1 MHVASHRK
9 TGFSQ
14 ATLWL
19 LLAAV
24 CYAEPRSESTTDH
37 AAQAR
42 ESVKRY
48 EDEIAALQSQ
58 YGASDPRLGEALLG
72 LGQAYRATDRHKEAA
87 TAFKQGLHVV
97 RMNDGLHSLAQLPY
111 LERLIEEN
119 TTLGNWEK
127 VNKNYNYLCWVYKRN
142 YGDNDPRLLP
152 VIERVSRS
160 QIEIYNADPDTFSAA
175 NLRRRGKMLAKAVHI
190 IETRYGKTD
199 ARLVAALNRVAMN
212 QYYLALQTG
221 SLPDYRN
228 YQQYMQQARSE
239 DLFTTITVAV
249 PIVSSGGVVG
259 VRYQQITVPRS
270 HSPGTLRNDM
280 ARTFD
285 RIDAARRE
293 GRDALAR
300 IQAISEQDPQ
310 ASVQAR
316 ALAITH
322 RGDWDLLYENG
333 SGRRDYRE
341 AYELLHRA
349 ANGAS
354 YIHYLFGRPRPLPA
368 MEEENNDGSV
378 PPGKRAPAPGTF
390 IEVSFDVLPTGRSRN
405 VRITQAP
412 SGLDASVNRYVKWF
426 ISTMRFRPRLE
437 DGQPAMT
444 RDVNIKYVVD
454 KHGRITASV
463 LQ

>member
-1 MHVASHRK
+1 MHMASHRK
-9 TGFSQ
+9 MVFSQ
-14 ATLWL
+14 ASLWL

-24 CYAEPRSESTTDH
+24 CYAEPRSESTADH
-37 AAQAR
+37 VAQAR

-48 EDEIAALQSQ
+48 EDEVTALQSQ
-58 YGASDPRLGEALLG
+58 YGASDYRLGEALLG
-72 LGQAYRATDRHKEAA
+72 LGQAYRAANRHKEAA
-87 TAFKQGLHVV
+87 TAFRQSLHVI
-97 RMNDGLHSLAQLPY
+97 RMNEGLYNLAQLPY

-119 TTLGNWEK
+119 TTLGNWGK
-127 VNKNYNYLCWVYKRN
+127 VNKNYYYLFWVYKRN

-152 VIERVSRS
+152 VIDRVSRS
-160 QIEIYNADPDTFSAA
+160 QIEIYNADPENFSAA

-221 SLPDYRN
+221 SLPDYRS
-228 YQQYMQQARSE
+228 YHEYMQRARSE
-239 DLFTTITVAV
+239 DLFTTISVPV
-249 PIVSSGGVVG
+249 PIMSSGGVVG
-259 VRYQQITVPRS
+259 VRYQQITVPKS
-270 HSPGTLRNDM
+270 HSPGALRNDT

-285 RIDAARRE
+285 RIDATRRE
-293 GRDALAR
+293 GREALAR

-333 SGRRDYRE
+333 SGSRDYRE
-341 AYELLHRA
+341 AYELLHQS

-368 MEEENNDGSV
+368 MEEENNGGSV
-378 PPGKRAPAPGTF
+378 PAGKRAPAPGTY
-390 IEVSFDVLPTGRSRN
+390 IEAIFDVLPSGRSRN
-405 VRITQAP
+405 IRITQAP
-412 SGLDASVNRYVKWF
+412 SGLDASISRYVKWF